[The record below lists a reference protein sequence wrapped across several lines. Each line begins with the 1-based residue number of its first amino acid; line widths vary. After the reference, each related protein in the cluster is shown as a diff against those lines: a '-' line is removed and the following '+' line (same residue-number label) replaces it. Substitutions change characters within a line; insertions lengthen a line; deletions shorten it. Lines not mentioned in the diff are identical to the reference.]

1 MKYKFPTALKAV
13 LFDMDGVL
21 YDSMPYHARAW
32 KQVFKEHGLDI
43 PDDFPYL
50 HEGRTGDGFVQ
61 LIFQE
66 QFNRKATP
74 QEVEAIYA
82 RKSELFN
89 AFPKAEKMK
98 GIDRVIAHIK
108 KDNLLRTIVTGSGQR
123 SLIEKV
129 AKQFPETFCPSLL
142 VTAFDVK
149 NGKPHPEPYLKGL
162 EKLQVKAHE
171 AIVIENAPMGVKAG
185 VAAGIF
191 TIAVNTGILNDDVLW
206 NAGADMVFRSM
217 DELAD
222 QWDELR
228 K

>member
-1 MKYKFPTALKAV
+1 MKNKFPTALKAV

-50 HEGRTGDGFVQ
+50 QEGRTGDGFVQ

-66 QFNRKATP
+66 QLNRKATA
-74 QEVEAIYA
+74 QEVETIYA

-123 SLIEKV
+123 SLIEKI
-129 AKQFPETFCPSLL
+129 ARQFPETFRPNLL

-162 EKLQVKAHE
+162 EKLQVEARE